1 MQSTMLRGNAFSGS
15 QLRAATVRSS
25 VAARSPMVVRAVQDL
40 QGTVVSTSMNKS
52 VVVAVER
59 LAPHNKYFK
68 RVRITKRYI
77 AHDAAEDCKVGDYVR
92 LEGCRPLSK
101 HKRFTVAEVLRPAQ

>member
-1 MQSTMLRGNAFSGS
+1 MKNG
-15 QLRAATVRSS
+15 
-25 VAARSPMVVRAVQDL
+25 
-40 QGTVVSTSMNKS
+40 

-59 LAPHNKYFK
+59 LSPHGEYQK

-77 AHDAAEDCKVGDYVR
+77 AHDEKSVASVGDYVR

-101 HKRFTVAEVLRPAQ
+101 NKRFAVAEVIRKAD